1 MMSQFSQNRS
11 AVTNLHYSS
20 KIGTIQSAKATL
32 IPPLTLNK
40 STQAMNTFT
49 YIFLIALVLS
59 YSVQFWLSRR
69 QSAHVLK
76 HRAQVP
82 EDFTESISLEAHQKA
97 ADYTIEKG
105 KLSEIDSVVGIF
117 FLLLLT
123 LGGGISMIFEFWAD
137 SDRSSIMQGIASL
150 ASIFAVMSLFELPT
164 TLYQTFVIEEK
175 YGFNNST
182 IKQFINDQV
191 MQLGLVAI
199 IGLPLLALIL
209 WVMEAIGS
217 SWWFWTWAILISFS
231 LLMSWVYPTVIAPLF
246 NKFTPL
252 EDGTLKTRITQLLDR
267 CGFSSNGIFIMDG
280 SKRSGHGNA
289 YFTGMGDNK
298 RIVFFDTLAESLDDD
313 EMEAVL
319 AHELGHFKRKHVTKM
334 LIASSLMSLISL
346 AILGW
351 LINQPWFFSGLGVN
365 VESNAAA
372 LILFMLVS
380 PVFTTFMTPIS
391 AFFQRKFEFEADDFA
406 AENAQASKLI
416 SGLVKLYEE
425 NANTLTPDPLFS
437 AFHYSHPPAAIR
449 IAHLEPK
456 I

>member
-1 MMSQFSQNRS
+1 
-11 AVTNLHYSS
+11 
-20 KIGTIQSAKATL
+20 
-32 IPPLTLNK
+32 
-40 STQAMNTFT
+40 MNTFT
-49 YIFLIALVLS
+49 YIFLIALVIS
-59 YSVQFWLSRR
+59 YAVQFWLSMR
-69 QSAHVLK
+69 QSAYVLK
-76 HRAQVP
+76 HRDQVP
-82 EDFTESISLEAHQKA
+82 EAFVNSVTLEAHQKA

-105 KLSEIDSVVGIF
+105 KLSDIDSVIGII

-123 LGGGISMIFEFWAD
+123 LGGGINMIAGFWTSFEL
-137 SDRSSIMQGIASL
+137 SPIMTGIATLGSTFL
-150 ASIFAVMSLFELPT
+150 IMSIFELPT
-164 TLYQTFVIEEK
+164 SLYQTFVIEEK
-175 YGFNNST
+175 YGFNNSS
-182 IKQFINDQV
+182 IKQFFTDLG
-191 MQLGLVAI
+191 MQLVLVAV

-209 WVMEAIGS
+209 WVMQAIGD

-231 LLMSWVYPTVIAPLF
+231 LLMSWLYPTLIAPLF

-252 EDGTLKTRITQLLDR
+252 EDGTLKDKINQLLQR

-289 YFTGMGDNK
+289 YFTGMGNNK

-319 AHELGHFKRKHVTKM
+319 AHELGHFKRKHVIKM

-351 LINQPWFFSGLGVN
+351 LIQQSWFFTGLGVDMN
-365 VESNAAA
+365 VASNAVA
-372 LILFMLVS
+372 LLLFMLVS

-391 AFFQRKFEFEADDFA
+391 AYFQRKFEFEADDFA
-406 AENAQASKLI
+406 AEHAQAGKLI

-425 NANTLTPDPLFS
+425 NASTLTPDPLFS

-456 I
+456 L